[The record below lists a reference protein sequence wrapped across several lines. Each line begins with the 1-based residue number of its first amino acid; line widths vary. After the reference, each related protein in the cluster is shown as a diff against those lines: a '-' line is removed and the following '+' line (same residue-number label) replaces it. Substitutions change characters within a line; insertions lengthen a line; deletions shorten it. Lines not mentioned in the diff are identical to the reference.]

1 VAATCTV
8 RLSIEDREVHDIAEP
23 AISIRD
29 LAYRYRGQEKPALDG
44 IDLDVAEGEF
54 VVVMGPSGAGKST
67 LCTTLNGLVPHFFRG
82 RMDGEV
88 RVNGRSTRE
97 GKVGEFARE
106 VGLVFQDFEAQLFST
121 NVALEVAFGPEN
133 FSVERGEMQRRVEG
147 VLGRVRLEGFEGRQP
162 ATLSGG
168 QKQRLAIASVLAIEP
183 RVLCLDEPTTDLD
196 PIGKLG
202 VFEIAAEL
210 KERDD
215 VTLIVVEHETEE
227 TLEADRIVILRD
239 GRVVTDRPARE
250 VLRDVDLLEESRIM
264 PLGVT
269 RFFHEMGFWQGQ
281 LPLTPVEG
289 LREFRQRGWRI
300 DPGRHGELVA
310 EDGRREGGYGEALIE
325 VEGLTHRYPNGL
337 VALEGVDLAVRRGE
351 FLAVLG
357 QNGSGKTTLVKHF
370 NGLLEPTEGSV
381 KVEGKTTT
389 EQGIRKLGQTV
400 GYVFQNPDHQIFSD
414 AVADEVA
421 FGPKIRGLE
430 ESEVEDRVKE
440 ALAAVG
446 LEGYEEEDP
455 FGLTKGERQRVA
467 VASVLAVRPE
477 VLILDEPTTGLDY
490 AEQRS
495 MMDLVRRLNEAGST
509 IIVVTHT
516 MWVVAE
522 YAHRAAVVRD
532 GRVVLSGSVREVFA
546 EEEKLRDASLR
557 PPHIV
562 SMGNSLGHTV
572 LSVDEMLRV
581 TEKGEG

>member
-1 VAATCTV
+1 MEQT
-8 RLSIEDREVHDIAEP
+8 IQP
-23 AISIRD
+23 AIRIRD
-29 LAYRYRGQEKPALDG
+29 LSYRYRGQETLALDG
-44 IDLDVAEGEF
+44 VDLEVAEGEF

-67 LCTTLNGLVPHFFRG
+67 LCASLNGLIPHFFRG
-82 RMDGEV
+82 RMEGEV
-88 RVNGRSTRE
+88 EVRGRSTRD

-133 FSVERGEMQRRVEG
+133 FQVEREEMVRRVES

-183 RVLCLDEPTTDLD
+183 RILCLDEPTTDLD
-196 PIGKLG
+196 PLGKLG
-202 VFEIAAEL
+202 VFEIAEEL
-210 KERDD
+210 RNRDD

-227 TLEADRIVILRD
+227 TLEADRIVILRE
-239 GRVVTDRPARE
+239 GKIIADRPARE

-264 PLGVT
+264 PLQVT
-269 RFFHEMGFWQGQ
+269 RFFRQMGLWEAQ
-281 LPLTPVEG
+281 LPLTPAEGIVEFK
-289 LREFRQRGWRI
+289 RRGWRI
-300 DPGRHGELVA
+300 DPERHRELVA
-310 EDGRREGGYGEALIE
+310 ADEAREGRYGEPLIE
-325 VEGLTHRYPNGL
+325 VEGLTHRYPNGV
-337 VALEGVDLAVRRGE
+337 VALEGVDMTVRRGE

-370 NGLLEPTEGSV
+370 NGLLKPSGGTV
-381 KVEGKTTT
+381 RVEGEETTR
-389 EQGIRKLGQTV
+389 QGIRRLGQTV

-414 AVADEVA
+414 TVFDEVA
-421 FGPKIRGLE
+421 FGPKIRGMQ
-430 ESEVEDRVKE
+430 ESDINERVSE

-446 LEGYEEEDP
+446 LSGYEKEDP

-495 MMDLVRRLNEAGST
+495 MMDLVKRLNESGST
-509 IIVVTHT
+509 IIAVTHT

-522 YAHRAAVVRD
+522 YAHRAAVIKD
-532 GRVVLSGSVREVFA
+532 GRMILSGTVREVFA
-546 EEEKLRDASLR
+546 KEEILRDASLR

-562 SMGNSLGHTV
+562 SMGNSLGSTV
-572 LSVDEMLRV
+572 LTVEELIRV
-581 TEKGEG
+581 TEPGPKGEVE